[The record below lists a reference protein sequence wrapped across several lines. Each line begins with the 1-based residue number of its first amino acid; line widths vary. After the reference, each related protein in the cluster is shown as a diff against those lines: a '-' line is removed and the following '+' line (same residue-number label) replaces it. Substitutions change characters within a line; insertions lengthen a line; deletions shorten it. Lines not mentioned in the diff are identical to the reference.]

1 MSKTSTITAII
12 LGASI
17 GAALL
22 KFYSLPKEE
31 KDALMDY
38 LKKTTNDLLDNAES
52 TVEKVEQYMG
62 EVKSKGDNAWV
73 EKIYVFK
80 KMFSELYGFD
90 KKYLL

>member
-17 GAALL
+17 GVALL

-31 KDALMDY
+31 KDALMDH

-62 EVKSKGDNAWV
+62 EVKAKGDSAWV

-80 KMFSELYGFD
+80 KMFRELYGFD

>member
-17 GAALL
+17 GVALL

-62 EVKSKGDNAWV
+62 EVKSKGDSAWI

-80 KMFSELYGFD
+80 KMFRELYGFD

>member
-1 MSKTSTITAII
+1 MNKTSTITSII

-31 KDALMDY
+31 KDALVDY
-38 LKKTTNDLLDNAES
+38 LKKTTNDLLDDAES

-62 EVKSKGDNAWV
+62 EVKSKGDRAWV
-73 EKIYVFK
+73 EKIYIFK
-80 KMFSELYGFD
+80 KMFRELYGFD
-90 KKYLL
+90 KKFLL

>member
-22 KFYSLPKEE
+22 KFYNLPEEE
-31 KDALMDY
+31 KDVLIDY

-52 TVEKVEQYMG
+52 TVEKVEQYMC
-62 EVKSKGDNAWV
+62 EVKSKGDKAWI
-73 EKIYVFK
+73 EKIYVLK

-90 KKYLL
+90 KQYLL